1 MGIFNWISSIGS
13 TLGLIRVV
21 EVQDPK
27 APEKITT
34 RSITLKDLATE
45 IRGEEVRNLAELP
58 TELAITFDRI
68 FQAAGIKP
76 APHGWTIERLKSLLD
91 TDQFKSMD
99 RPAIQKAILGLLA
112 TEKAQVDDLVKDAIA
127 RDQAI
132 DAYESYTKTKLDS
145 RNEARQ
151 RRIAEIESQI
161 RQLQDEIARLN
172 DESKLDQDRFRDWR
186 KTKIAYEK
194 DLAATLSHLLDKPI
208 VTITEDA
215 PPTTNNK

>member
-21 EVQDPK
+21 EVQDPE
-27 APEKITT
+27 APEKITA

-68 FQAAGIKP
+68 FEAAGIKP
-76 APHGWTIERLKSLLD
+76 APHGWTIERIKSLLA

-99 RPAIQKAILGLLA
+99 RLAIQKAILGLLA

-132 DAYESYTKTKLDS
+132 DAYETFTQKKLDS
-145 RNEARQ
+145 RTESRQ

-161 RQLQDEIARLN
+161 RQLRDEIARLN

-194 DLAATLSHLLDKPI
+194 DLAATLSYLLDKPI
-208 VTITEDA
+208 ITITEDA